1 MKKKDSYDK
10 NWCYWLLVKKAKLR
24 NEFLK
29 NLSPV
34 CTKQNNMRVFIDWK
48 EMRNCFSSF
57 TEKDVIDNKE
67 IWETNKSFLSNRVKS
82 PEYVNLAEARQI
94 IVNKGKS
101 YYLQQFNSKCIKE
114 NIELLVLNRNTSTNL
129 ISLVS
134 RLQPS
139 SFHF

>member
-1 MKKKDSYDK
+1 
-10 NWCYWLLVKKAKLR
+10 
-24 NEFLK
+24 
-29 NLSPV
+29 
-34 CTKQNNMRVFIDWK
+34 
-48 EMRNCFSSF
+48 MRNCFSSF
-57 TEKDVIDNKE
+57 IEKDVIDNKE
-67 IWETNKSFLSNRVKS
+67 IWETNKSFLSNRMKS

-101 YYLQQFNSKCIKE
+101 YYLQQFNSKYIKE